1 MSVFS
6 YARVS
11 TNSQADHGQSLGV
24 QERMAAAYAELHGFA
39 IDSVFVD
46 RGVSAS
52 KPLSQRP
59 KGGELLAAIH
69 DGDILIAT
77 RLDRIFRNAGEAL
90 ITAQSFRERGISLH
104 LIDLGGDVTGNGIGK
119 VIFGILSVCA
129 EWERDQVKERI
140 QAVKAD
146 QKARGRYLGGGVPFG
161 YRKSEDGGLV
171 EHKGEQEAIAYM
183 VKLHGLGASLR
194 EIAVDIHDSFPR
206 RGVSHQAVARILA
219 QNGTASMS

>member
-59 KGGELLAAIH
+59 QGGELLAAMC

-129 EWERDQVKERI
+129 EWERDQIRERI
-140 QAVKAD
+140 QAVKSD
-146 QKARGRYLGGGVPFG
+146 QKARGRFLGGGVAFG
-161 YRKSEDGGLV
+161 KRKGVDGGLV
-171 EHKGEQEAIAYM
+171 PHEAEQAAIKQMVDMRNSGE
-183 VKLHGLGASLR
+183 SLR
-194 EIAVDIHDSFPR
+194 RIS
-206 RGVSHQAVARILA
+206 GLMGNCGYKLSHQAVARILRDI
-219 QNGTASMS
+219 